1 MDTLETLLERSSSH
15 HDHLCPRQILGV
27 RVGLA
32 GMQALGFDGPP
43 PKKRLLTILE
53 TDGCFADGVIEATAC
68 TVGHRTLRIEDYGKV
83 AVTFVDTQ
91 TGKAVRVTPAL
102 DSREKASLFAS
113 DEPKHYTAQMKAYQT
128 MRDEDL
134 LHLQSVRLKVPIE
147 QIVSRPGTRPNCEMC
162 GEEIIN
168 EREVVQAGKT
178 LCRSCA
184 GFGYYTEISPAELN
198 EPA

>member
-1 MDTLETLLERSSSH
+1 MAA
-15 HDHLCPRQILGV
+15 
-27 RVGLA
+27 LA
-32 GMQALGFDGPP
+32 FNGPP

-83 AVTFVDTQ
+83 AATFVDTE
-91 TGKAVRVTPAL
+91 TGNAVRVIPAL
-102 DSREKASLFAS
+102 DSREKANRYAS
-113 DEPKHYTAQMKAYQT
+113 DEAKHYMAQMKAYQT
-128 MRDEDL
+128 MPDEEL
-134 LHLQSVRLKVPIE
+134 LTIQPVRLNVPVE
-147 QIVSRPGTRPNCEMC
+147 QIVSRHGPRNNCAKC

-168 EREVVQAGKT
+168 EREVVQAGYV

-184 GFGYYTEISPAELN
+184 GQGYYMELDPVKLN